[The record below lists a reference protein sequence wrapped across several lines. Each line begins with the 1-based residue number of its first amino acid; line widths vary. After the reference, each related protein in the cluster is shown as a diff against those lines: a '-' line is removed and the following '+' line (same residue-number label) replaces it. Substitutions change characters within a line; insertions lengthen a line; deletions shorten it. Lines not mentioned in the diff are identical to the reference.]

1 MVKGF
6 KLLLTLTLAFGIT
19 SFSNVQ
25 ENSVVNAAID
35 ATNVDTYYSSLYD
48 SNGNIKY
55 TGDTLLSKLNELIST
70 DTTNKSYDY
79 LDTIYQTSDVD
90 PNDSTK
96 VISYYSGQ
104 SISFDFD
111 GFDSTK
117 GGINREHVWPQ
128 SHFGKA
134 ENTQTSPYSDAHHV
148 RPCEVSLNSSRS
160 NTFFDELSSYSG
172 SDAYGNVWNGEIFY
186 PSEAYRGDAARIC
199 FYVATRYTNLS
210 FVDSGTSSEVN
221 GSSNYIMGNLSA
233 LLKWNETYAV
243 KDSEIRRNEAVA
255 KIQNNRNPFIDHPEF
270 AEYIWGDG
278 SYDGETSNTYT
289 VTFNTNGGSSI
300 SPIKVEENSTVNK
313 PTDPTKEGYSFG
325 GWYSDSSLT
334 TPYNFSNLITGN
346 ITLYAAWE
354 EETSGDDTP
363 ITTSGWVIVKDAST
377 LKAGDKIVLASSSK
391 GVVAGALNSSILDS
405 VSSTF
410 STEMDYIS
418 SLSDDALQLTLGGSA
433 GTWTLSNSYGNLLGA
448 TAVKKLAWDAGTT
461 TWTIS
466 ISDGN
471 ATISNTNSSYGR
483 FLYNVNSPRFTTY
496 TSSTSAVMLLPQIY
510 KYVKTNET
518 TPDVPAY
525 DLKDFN
531 VETALSFSYVMQE
544 NEPTSSKVFD
554 GTGAFDA
561 FNGSATTNFK
571 YGSKLTLD
579 ETTIK
584 KVSSA
589 FGLKTFASYLRPAK
603 SINDESDYSLLLGSS
618 SEYGVIT
625 FDNIAHNAT
634 TINVDLAGWN
644 TSSSVTLTNATYNG
658 SDTITFTNKQVF
670 ETYKLTILD
679 SAKEVT
685 LSSNTTEKRTFV
697 DNIQYI
703 CDITTTSYS
712 FDNFLM
718 RYKVNIDKDVFDSIG
733 GVSYGAL
740 INAKE
745 NNPSYSN
752 MTVIDFDNKYTQANN
767 YLNIEIS
774 SNQIVENESTYT
786 LSAALKG
793 IPNTDLEK
801 EVVTVFYIKTATNV
815 YFTNSKTYSVSS
827 LVDEYLT
834 KHLSILTEEEIKIL
848 NALDASIN

>member
-19 SFSNVQ
+19 SFSNAQ

-35 ATNVDTYYSSLYD
+35 ATNADTYYSSLYD

-70 DTTNKSYDY
+70 DTTNKSYNY

-111 GFDSTK
+111 GFDSKK

-128 SHFGKA
+128 SHFGKS
-134 ENTQTSPYSDAHHV
+134 ENIQTSPFSDAHHV

-243 KDSEIRRNEAVA
+243 KDSEIRRNNAVA
-255 KIQNNRNPFIDHPEF
+255 AIQNNRNPFIDHPEF

-334 TPYNFSNLITGN
+334 TPYNFSNIITGN

-496 TSSTSAVMLLPQIY
+496 TSSTSTTMLLPQIY

-531 VETALSFSYVMQE
+531 VETALSFSYTNSGSEMITFVGKHSRL
-544 NEPTSSKVFD
+544 NESSSLTDK
-554 GTGAFDA
+554 
-561 FNGSATTNFK
+561 NGC
-571 YGSKLTLD
+571 
-579 ETTIK
+579 
-584 KVSSA
+584 
-589 FGLKTFASYLRPAK
+589 SYSNTA
-603 SINDESDYSLLLGSS
+603 GSS
-618 SEYGVIT
+618 SDLASFGIKTAEKFYLAAETNNLDNHILKFGTSSVAGSMTFLNVNYNAAKISFKASSWNGSTVIT
-625 FDNIAHNAT
+625 LVNAT
-634 TINVDLAGWN
+634 CNGSETITLTTTYSQYEINVINPTLDVSLSS
-644 TSSSVTLTNATYNG
+644 TSS
-658 SDTITFTNKQVF
+658 
-670 ETYKLTILD
+670 
-679 SAKEVT
+679 
-685 LSSNTTEKRTFV
+685 EKRFFLG
-697 DNIQYI
+697 
-703 CDITTTSYS
+703 DIAFPGTEIYS

-752 MTVIDFDNKYTQANN
+752 MTVTDFDNKYTQANN

-834 KHLSILTEEEIKIL
+834 KHSSILTEEEIKIL

>member
-19 SFSNVQ
+19 SFSNAQ

-70 DTTNKSYDY
+70 DTTNKVYDD
-79 LDTIYQTSDVD
+79 LDDVYRTTDID
-90 PNDSTK
+90 PNNPDK
-96 VISYYSGQ
+96 VILYYTGESRSYNFSGF
-104 SISFDFD
+104 S
-111 GFDSTK
+111 GT
-117 GGINREHVWPQ
+117 INREHVWPQ
-128 SHFGKA
+128 SHFGDSG
-134 ENTQTSPYSDAHHV
+134 ERQTSPFSDAHHV
-148 RPCEVSLNSSRS
+148 RPCDSSLNSSRGNS
-160 NTFFDELSSYSG
+160 YFDELSKGTTDDFGNMWSG
-172 SDAYGNVWNGEIFY
+172 GIFY
-186 PSEAYRGDAARIC
+186 PSKAYRGDAARIC
-199 FYVATRYTNLS
+199 FYVAARYTNLS
-210 FVDSGTSSEVN
+210 FVDDASSGDTGQNLE
-221 GSSNYIMGNLSA
+221 MGNLSA
-233 LLKWNETYAV
+233 LLKWNEEYGVSA
-243 KDSEIRRNEAVA
+243 SEIRRNNAVA
-255 KIQNNRNPFIDHPEF
+255 AIQNNRNPFIDHPEF

-278 SYDGETSNTYT
+278 SYDSGNKDITYS
-289 VTFNTNGGSSI
+289 VIYKSMGGSEVATQEVI
-300 SPIKVEENSTVNK
+300 VNDCATK
-313 PTDPTKEGYSFG
+313 PTDPTKAGYIFE
-325 GWYSDSSLT
+325 GWYLDSACT
-334 TPYNFSNLITGN
+334 IPYDFSNKVTNSVI
-346 ITLYAAWE
+346 LYAKWIPE
-354 EETSGDDTP
+354 SVEVVTELEIMLTSSENGFSNGQK
-363 ITTSGWVIVKDAST
+363 ITSVEKDPV
-377 LKAGDKIVLASSSK
+377 VLTFSK
-391 GVVAGALNSSILDS
+391 GNGSSDPAYYDTGDAIRLYAKNTLN
-405 VSSTF
+405 VSSTIPMKSLTFTF
-410 STEMDYIS
+410 SSGEGSNALTVNKGAFSSPTWSASDEATTSITFTVDGTKGHRRINKIYIEFFESEKEVDLS
-418 SLSDDALQLTLGGSA
+418 SA
-433 GTWTLSNSYGNLLGA
+433 N
-448 TAVKKLAWDAGTT
+448 
-461 TWTIS
+461 IE
-466 ISDGN
+466 
-471 ATISNTNSSYGR
+471 
-483 FLYNVNSPRFTTY
+483 
-496 TSSTSAVMLLPQIY
+496 TS
-510 KYVKTNET
+510 
-518 TPDVPAY
+518 
-525 DLKDFN
+525 
-531 VETALSFSYVMQE
+531 LSFSYAMQE
-544 NEPTSSKVFD
+544 NESTSSKVFD

-718 RYKVNIDKDVFDSIG
+718 RYKVNIDKDVFDYIG

-752 MTVIDFDNKYTQANN
+752 MTVTDFDNKYTQANN

-834 KHLSILTEEEIKIL
+834 KHSSILTEEEIKIL

>member
-70 DTTNKSYDY
+70 DTTNKGYDDLDDVYKTTDIDPNNPDKVILYYTGESRSYDF
-79 LDTIYQTSDVD
+79 
-90 PNDSTK
+90 
-96 VISYYSGQ
+96 SGF
-104 SISFDFD
+104 S
-111 GFDSTK
+111 GT
-117 GGINREHVWPQ
+117 INREHVWPQ
-128 SHFGKA
+128 SHFGASA
-134 ENTQTSPYSDAHHV
+134 ERQTSPFSDAHHV
-148 RPCEVSLNSSRS
+148 RPCDSSLNSSRGNS
-160 NTFFDELSSYSG
+160 YFDELSKGTTDDFGNMWSG
-172 SDAYGNVWNGEIFY
+172 GIFY
-186 PSEAYRGDAARIC
+186 PSEAYRGDSARIC
-199 FYVATRYTNLS
+199 FYVAARYTNLS
-210 FVDSGTSSEVN
+210 FVDDASSGDTGQNLE
-221 GSSNYIMGNLSA
+221 MGNLSA
-233 LLKWNETYAV
+233 LLKWNEEYGVSA
-243 KDSEIRRNEAVA
+243 SEIRRNNAVA
-255 KIQNNRNPFIDHPEF
+255 AIQNNRNPFIDHPEF

-278 SYDGETSNTYT
+278 SYDSGNKDITYS
-289 VTFNTNGGSSI
+289 VIYKSMGGSEVATQEVI
-300 SPIKVEENSTVNK
+300 VNDCATK
-313 PTDPTKEGYSFG
+313 PTDPTKAGYIFE
-325 GWYSDSSLT
+325 GWYLDSACT
-334 TPYNFSNLITGN
+334 IPYDFSNKVTNSVI
-346 ITLYAAWE
+346 LYAKWIPE
-354 EETSGDDTP
+354 SVEVVTELEIMLTSSENGFSNGQK
-363 ITTSGWVIVKDAST
+363 ITSVEKNPVVLTFSKGNGSSDPAYYD
-377 LKAGDKIVLASSSK
+377 AGDAIRLYAKNT
-391 GVVAGALNSSILDS
+391 LN
-405 VSSTF
+405 VSSTIPMKSLTFTF
-410 STEMDYIS
+410 SS
-418 SLSDDALQLTLGGSA
+418 GGGSNEITVNNGA
-433 GTWTLSNSYGNLLGA
+433 FSSPTWSASDEATKSITFTVGGTSGHRRINKIYIEFFESEKEVDLS
-448 TAVKKLAWDAGTT
+448 
-461 TWTIS
+461 
-466 ISDGN
+466 
-471 ATISNTNSSYGR
+471 
-483 FLYNVNSPRFTTY
+483 
-496 TSSTSAVMLLPQIY
+496 SANI
-510 KYVKTNET
+510 ET
-518 TPDVPAY
+518 G
-525 DLKDFN
+525 
-531 VETALSFSYVMQE
+531 LSFSYVMQD

-571 YGSKLTLD
+571 YGSSLNLD
-579 ETTIK
+579 ETTIN

-589 FGLKTFASYLRPAK
+589 FGLKSVENYLRPAK
-603 SINDESDYSLLLGSS
+603 SIDDENDYSLLLGSS
-618 SEYGVIT
+618 KSYGVII
-625 FDNIAHNAT
+625 FNNVAHNAT

-658 SDTITFTNKQVF
+658 SDTITFTNEQVF